1 MVNLL
6 DQWED
11 AADLKEGDLP
21 VIATHPFIFIGPV
34 RQSGSFCLSCLKSRI
49 EEMELADHYLN
60 GEDAKEPD
68 MIEQRLISSYAWML
82 QNEKT
87 ADGLFAINRNTKEVT
102 MLATYKR
109 GDCPVCSGDVPAAE
123 QHQKPSVMFN
133 PDDPREHRWED
144 VKARLRRHN
153 KVIRGSRLSIVNRES
168 RSGDSYGLPM
178 VETEVH
184 HNGISLLSYGRTDT
198 YGKSRHTSV
207 LESLERYATAFPYG
221 PADAVLR
228 EGEDPRIGLTL
239 TGVMESAEMEMG
251 AYTPEKQIRY
261 REAEEL
267 ISGEMQLIPEQM
279 IYFDSHHVS
288 GEPRY
293 LFDSSNGSALGS
305 TVNEASLFAMLE
317 LFERDAFL
325 STWYGQ
331 IPPVRIRESSIR
343 SKTLKS
349 YLVALQ
355 KKGIR
360 AHLFDISMEL
370 KIPTIWVLLEKEDA
384 GEEDMAFYTAAAS
397 SFDLEDAIEK
407 ALIEATTAISV
418 FQNVFRKQ
426 EYLERKAMLLDN
438 PEAVSRL
445 EDHLLLYSNRE
456 AETYLRFALNTPY
469 QNTMEELEESY
480 TRFSGRY
487 EDVIGRFHE
496 IVKGLSGKAFRA
508 VTKNPN
514 LDRIGFVNV
523 KYIVPEMLTMTFGH
537 QNRRIIRSRVEKAI
551 RLKGRGHLDEQWLK
565 RVPHPFP

>member
-1 MVNLL
+1 MVKIL

-11 AADLKEGDLP
+11 AADLQMGELP
-21 VIATHPFIFIGPV
+21 VMATHPFIFIGPI

-49 EEMELADHYLN
+49 REMELEDHYLN
-60 GEDAKEPD
+60 GEGTKEPD
-68 MIEQRLISSYAWML
+68 MIEQRLISSYAWKL
-82 QNEKT
+82 QNREVT
-87 ADGLFAINRNTKEVT
+87 DGLFALNRNTKEVA
-102 MLATYKR
+102 LLSTYKR
-109 GDCPVCSGDVPAAE
+109 GDCAVCSGDPAAKVQE
-123 QHQKPSVMFN
+123 RKQSVAFN

-144 VKARLRRHN
+144 VLARLREHD
-153 KVIRGSRLSIVNRES
+153 KLIRGSRLSIINRES
-168 RSGDSYGLPM
+168 RSGDSYGIPM

-184 HNGISLLSYGRTDT
+184 HNGISLLSYGRTAT

-207 LESLERYATAFPYG
+207 LESLERYGTAFPYG
-221 PADAVLR
+221 PAAAELR
-228 EGEDPRIGLTL
+228 EGEDQRIGLTL
-239 TGVMESAEMEMG
+239 SEVMESAEMDTG
-251 AYTPEKQIRY
+251 AYTPEKKIRY

-267 ISGEMQLIPEQM
+267 NSREIQLIPEQV

-331 IPPVRIRESSIR
+331 IPPVRIRESSIA

-349 YLVALQ
+349 YLVALRKQ
-355 KKGIR
+355 GIR

-426 EYLERKAMLLDN
+426 EFLERKAMLLEN

-456 AETYLRFALNTPY
+456 AETYLRFALDTPHEK
-469 QNTMEELEESY
+469 TMEELDQSY
-480 TRFSGRY
+480 TRFSGMY
-487 EDVIGRFHE
+487 EEVIGQFHE
-496 IVKGLSGKAFRA
+496 ILKGISGKVFRA
-508 VTKNPN
+508 VTQNPN

-551 RLKGRGHLDEQWLK
+551 LLKGRGHLDEEWLK